1 MLGIDGLDQEY
12 ANGIIMHHRRNDY
25 LGKTQHKEEIL
36 VVNEFHFPF
45 PRFDIMFRNK
55 VVILRLQGFG
65 VVIIIGLNPDL
76 VQVGDLLMQIIHTI
90 MYTRVPVRLK
100 IGDGIG
106 N

>member
-1 MLGIDGLDQEY
+1 MGIDGLDQEY

-36 VVNEFHFPF
+36 IVNEFHFPF

-55 VVILRLQGFG
+55 VVILQLQVFG
-65 VVIIIGLNPDL
+65 VVIIIGPNRNL
-76 VQVGDLLMQIIHTI
+76 VQVGDLVMQIIHTI
-90 MYTRVPVRLK
+90 MYTRVLVGLK
-100 IGDGIG
+100 LGDGTR